1 MLVDLAAYQPNRFE
15 RHVLRWLRM
24 VQQAQPDAKV
34 VLVGTK
40 VDLMTQGQAGLKC
53 QDIMAQIGHAEE
65 EEKQR
70 LRAQLHRAEITLEVT
85 KQMLAGSSAP
95 RKSSSMARNM
105 LAKALRL
112 SRKASESLQDDGL
125 AAAAGKSIEMLEASA
140 ENLRSLL
147 ERRLKLP
154 SEVVAVSTK
163 TMGNYKRLTEV
174 LAAAVADKASF
185 ARIGLKVPGYYDEL
199 QHQINSRKTT
209 TPSMQCGSGSSSWAW
224 RCRQIWRWR
233 RMRGWCCGRRCFNTT
248 SARSGTRTKAR

>member
-1 MLVDLAAYQPNRFE
+1 
-15 RHVLRWLRM
+15 
-24 VQQAQPDAKV
+24 V

-40 VDLMTQGQAGLKC
+40 ADLMTQGQAGLKC

-163 TMGNYKRLTEV
+163 TMGNYKRLKEV
-174 LAAAVADKASF
+174 LAAAVADQASF

-209 TPSMQCGSGSSSWAW
+209 TPSMQWERFVELGLALQADLAVEEDAGMVLRAALF
-224 RCRQIWRWR
+224 QHDVGEIWYKDE
-233 RMRGWCCGRRCFNTT
+233 GALKETVFL
-248 SARSGTRTKAR
+248 SLP